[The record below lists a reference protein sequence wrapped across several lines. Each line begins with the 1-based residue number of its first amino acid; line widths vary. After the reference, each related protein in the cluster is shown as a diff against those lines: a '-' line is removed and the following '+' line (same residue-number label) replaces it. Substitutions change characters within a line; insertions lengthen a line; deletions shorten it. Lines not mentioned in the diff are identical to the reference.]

1 VGWINRLLARAVNV
15 LHCRPAIEEESRG
28 GSDTFARQTIM
39 RLSVVT
45 FMRPGTEPRGRSL
58 GRIVDYARQIEKRG
72 FPGIWVTDSLG
83 RGRPTLDPLVALG
96 ALSVATPRVELGTAV
111 LQVSLRN
118 PIELAHRVQSVQALS
133 GGRLRLGVGS
143 GSTRADF
150 DLLGADYDQRFRTLM
165 RSLEIMRRAWSGEP
179 VNGGTLSPWP
189 GCEGGPPVLLGAW
202 RNPRWITYA
211 AKQCA
216 GWIASGLYS
225 SWEDLETGMRLYCD
239 AGGENAVLANVVVD
253 LTNKPEPGSIAE
265 RATISLVCPADEAR
279 VRLKRIDRLGF
290 DEVLV
295 ISPGGALDELER
307 VRDFL

>member
-1 VGWINRLLARAVNV
+1 
-15 LHCRPAIEEESRG
+15 
-28 GSDTFARQTIM
+28 M

-45 FMRPGTEPRGRSL
+45 FMRPGPEPRGRPL
-58 GRIVDYARQIEKRG
+58 ARIVDYARQIERRG
-72 FPGIWVTDSLG
+72 FPGIWVTDSIG
-83 RGRPTLDPLVALG
+83 RGRPTLDPLVVLG
-96 ALSVATPRVELGTAV
+96 ALSVATHRVELGTAV
-111 LQVSLRN
+111 LQVSLRH

-165 RSLEIMRRAWSGEP
+165 RSLGIMRRAWNGEA

-202 RNPRWITYA
+202 RNPRWIAYA

-225 SWEDLETGMRLYCD
+225 SWEDLENGMRIYRE
-239 AGGENAVLANVVVD
+239 AGGSNAVLANVVVD
-253 LTNKPEPGSIAE
+253 LSAQPEAGSLAE
-265 RATISLVCPADEAR
+265 RAKVSLACLPDEAR
-279 VRLKRIDRLGF
+279 QRLKRLERIGF

-295 ISPGGALDELER
+295 VSPASALDELER